1 MARNTR
7 KWKRL
12 AGEVG
17 ATLVEQLVGAIHESA
32 HRVREQEEQAALD
45 GDEDDEVEEDDVDS
59 VPRAQHWGGFRW
71 RPPPGASPN
80 FSGRGSKQST
90 NRTQGSGRRE
100 PPRPPPADS
109 APPKKTPYDILG
121 VKEGHPLRVYEKL
134 YQTLSEFSHPDKGG
148 SAEQQAELNAA
159 IKSIRDELKK
169 KK

>member
-32 HRVREQEEQAALD
+32 HRVREQEEQAELD
-45 GDEDDEVEEDDVDS
+45 GDAADEVEDDAVDS
-59 VPRAQHWGGFRW
+59 APRAQHWGGVRW
-71 RPPPGASPN
+71 KPPPGFPG

-100 PPRPPPADS
+100 SPRPPPADS
-109 APPKKTPYDILG
+109 APPKKTPYEVLG
-121 VKEGHPLRVYEKL
+121 MTSGMPLKAYEKV
-134 YQTLSEFSHPDKGG
+134 YQVLSFEEGHPDKGG
-148 SAEQQAELNAA
+148 SAERQAELNAA
-159 IKSIRDELKK
+159 IAEIRKALKK
-169 KK
+169 N